1 MRIITFANRKGGVGK
16 TTSVLAIAHRLAQ
29 LGYQTL
35 LIDADPQGNA
45 SSTIAGLPAVPGSL
59 AAALA
64 TANGLSP
71 QINAATPNL
80 YCVTAGED
88 LTRQEKLL
96 GQEMDY
102 GWFFRNALQE
112 LASTLAGGQARGAG
126 NELMPVSFDFV
137 LIDTSPYLGTL
148 AVAAMV
154 ASEAVFIPL
163 QPNYFNSE
171 GLTKVV
177 EMVGVIR
184 RNFNPH
190 LRIGGIF
197 FTKYARTYRK
207 ALHHQYARALEA
219 DPVLG
224 KLVMQQTI
232 RENVALDESQAG
244 QQPIYDW
251 APSSNGAA
259 DYRALTEEFL
269 TCLNSSDAA

>member
-16 TTSVLAIAHRLAQ
+16 TTSALAIAHRLAQ

-45 SSTIAGLPAVPGSL
+45 SSTIADLPAVPGSL

-64 TANGLSP
+64 TANGLGP
-71 QINAATPNL
+71 QLNAAAPNL

-102 GWFFRNALQE
+102 GWFFRNALQDLE
-112 LASTLAGGQARGAG
+112 TSLAAGPTQG
-126 NELMPVSFDFV
+126 NGPKPRPAKFDFV

-184 RNFNPH
+184 RNFNPL

-207 ALHHQYARALEA
+207 ALHHQYAQALEA

-244 QQPIYDW
+244 QQAIYDW
-251 APSSNGAA
+251 APASNGAA
-259 DYRALTEEFL
+259 DYRALTAEFL
-269 TCLNSSDAA
+269 TRLNVSDAV

>member
-35 LIDADPQGNA
+35 LLDADPQGNA
-45 SSTIAGLPAVPGSL
+45 SSTIAALPTVPGSL

-64 TANGLSP
+64 TANGLRP
-71 QINAATPNL
+71 QLNVAAPNL
-80 YCVTAGED
+80 YCITAGED

-102 GWFFRNALQE
+102 GWFFRNVLQDLATE
-112 LASTLAGGQARGAG
+112 LAQAETESLPRH
-126 NELMPVSFDFV
+126 FDFV

-148 AVAAMV
+148 AVSAMV

-184 RNFNPH
+184 RNFNPK

-207 ALHHQYARALEA
+207 ALHHQYARALESDA
-219 DPVLG
+219 VLG

-251 APSSNGAA
+251 APDSNGAV

-269 TCLNSSDAA
+269 TRLHLPDAT

>member
-16 TTSVLAIAHRLAQ
+16 TTSALAIAHRLAQ

-35 LIDADPQGNA
+35 LVDADPQGNA
-45 SSTIAGLPAVPGSL
+45 SSTIAELPAVPGSL

-64 TANGLSP
+64 TANGLCA
-71 QINAATPNL
+71 QLNAAAPNL
-80 YCVTAGED
+80 YCITAGED

-102 GWFFRNALQE
+102 GWFFRNVLQD
-112 LASTLAGGQARGAG
+112 LVTTLAAGQAGETSLPAT
-126 NELMPVSFDFV
+126 FDFV

-148 AVAAMV
+148 AVSAMV

-207 ALHHQYARALEA
+207 ALHHQYARALESDA
-219 DPVLG
+219 VLG

-251 APSSNGAA
+251 APNSNGAA
-259 DYRALTEEFL
+259 DYRALTDEFL
-269 TCLNSSDAA
+269 TRLHLPDAA

>member
-16 TTSVLAIAHRLAQ
+16 TTSALAIAHRLAQ

-45 SSTIAGLPAVPGSL
+45 SSTIADLPAVPGSL

-64 TANGLSP
+64 TANGLGP
-71 QINAATPNL
+71 QLNAATPNL

-102 GWFFRNALQE
+102 GWFFRNALQDLVAV
-112 LASTLAGGQARGAG
+112 LAAGQARGAG
-126 NELMPVSFDFV
+126 EERLPVSFDFV

-148 AVAAMV
+148 AVSAMV

-219 DPVLG
+219 DPALG
-224 KLVMQQTI
+224 ELVMQQTI

-244 QQPIYDW
+244 QQAIYDW
-251 APSSNGAA
+251 APTSNGAA
-259 DYRALTEEFL
+259 DYRALTAEFL
-269 TCLNSSDAA
+269 TRLNVPNAA

>member
-16 TTSVLAIAHRLAQ
+16 TTSALAIAHRLAQ

-35 LIDADPQGNA
+35 LVDADPQGNA
-45 SSTIAGLPAVPGSL
+45 SSTIADLPAVPGSL
-59 AAALA
+59 AATLA
-64 TANGLSP
+64 TAGGLYP
-71 QINAATPNL
+71 QLNAAAPNL

-102 GWFFRNALQE
+102 GWFFRNILHD
-112 LASTLAGGQARGAG
+112 LASALTKGQGRTGGKPPLP
-126 NELMPVSFDFV
+126 ESFDFV

-148 AVAAMV
+148 AVSAMV

-251 APSSNGAA
+251 APNSNGAT

-269 TCLNSSDAA
+269 TRLQLTDAT

>member
-16 TTSVLAIAHRLAQ
+16 TTSALAIAHRLAQ

-45 SSTIAGLPAVPGSL
+45 SSTIADLPTVPGSL

-64 TANGLSP
+64 TANGLAP
-71 QINAATPNL
+71 QLNAAAPNL

-102 GWFFRNALQE
+102 GWFFRNALQD
-112 LASTLAGGQARGAG
+112 LAPALAGGQAHGAG
-126 NELMPVSFDFV
+126 PEQLPANFDFV

-154 ASEAVFIPL
+154 ASEAVFVPL

-184 RNFNPH
+184 RNFNPN

-244 QQPIYDW
+244 QQAIYDW
-251 APSSNGAA
+251 APGSNGAA

-269 TCLNSSDAA
+269 TRLNVPNAA

>member
-45 SSTIAGLPAVPGSL
+45 SSTIAELPAVPGSL
-59 AAALA
+59 ASALA
-64 TANGLSP
+64 TSNGLGP
-71 QINAATPNL
+71 QLNAATPNL
-80 YCVTAGED
+80 YCITAGED

-102 GWFFRNALQE
+102 GWFFRNALQD
-112 LASTLAGGQARGAG
+112 LVPALAGGQARGSG
-126 NELMPVSFDFV
+126 NEYLPANFDFV

-148 AVAAMV
+148 AVSAMV

-184 RNFNPH
+184 RNFNPN

-219 DPVLG
+219 DSVLG
-224 KLVMQQTI
+224 ELVMQQTI

-244 QQPIYDW
+244 QQAIYDW
-251 APSSNGAA
+251 APNSNGAA

-269 TCLNSSDAA
+269 TRLNVPHAA

>member
-45 SSTIAGLPAVPGSL
+45 SSTVAGLPAVPGSL

-64 TANGLSP
+64 TANGLCP
-71 QINAATPNL
+71 QLNAATPNL

-112 LASTLAGGQARGAG
+112 LVPVLAGGQAHGAG
-126 NELMPVSFDFV
+126 NEQLPASFDFV

-148 AVAAMV
+148 AVSAMV

-219 DPVLG
+219 DPILG

-244 QQPIYDW
+244 QQTIYDW
-251 APSSNGAA
+251 APTSNGAA

-269 TCLNSSDAA
+269 TRLNVSNAA

>member
-16 TTSVLAIAHRLAQ
+16 TTSALAIAHRLAQ
-29 LGYQTL
+29 LGHQTL

-45 SSTIAGLPAVPGSL
+45 SSTIAELPPVPGSL
-59 AAALA
+59 AATLA
-64 TANGLSP
+64 TAAGLRP
-71 QINAATPNL
+71 QLNAAAPNL
-80 YCVTAGED
+80 FCITAGED

-102 GWFFRNALQE
+102 GWFFRNALQDLVKV
-112 LASTLAGGQARGAG
+112 LAAGPASAVGEEKLPRK
-126 NELMPVSFDFV
+126 FDFV

-184 RNFNPH
+184 RNFNPQ

-207 ALHHQYARALEA
+207 ALHHQYARALESDA
-219 DPVLG
+219 VLG
-224 KLVMQQTI
+224 KLVMHQTI

-251 APSSNGAA
+251 APTSNGAV

-269 TCLNSSDAA
+269 TRLYVADAT

>member
-16 TTSVLAIAHRLAQ
+16 TTSALAIAHRLAQ

-35 LIDADPQGNA
+35 LVDADPQGNA
-45 SSTIAGLPAVPGSL
+45 SSTIADLPAEPGSL

-64 TANGLSP
+64 TTHGL
-71 QINAATPNL
+71 AAQLNLAAPNL
-80 YCVTAGED
+80 YCITAGED

-102 GWFFRNALQE
+102 GWYFRNALQA
-112 LASTLAGGQARGAG
+112 LATALATGEPRQAS
-126 NELMPVSFDFV
+126 LPSQFDFV

-219 DPVLG
+219 DEVLG

-251 APSSNGAA
+251 APNSNGAA
-259 DYRALTEEFL
+259 DYRALTAEFL
-269 TCLNSSDAA
+269 TRLHLADAA

>member
-1 MRIITFANRKGGVGK
+1 MHIITFANRKGGVGK
-16 TTSVLAIAHRLAQ
+16 TTSALAIAHRLAQ

-45 SSTIAGLPAVPGSL
+45 SSTIAELPAVPGSL
-59 AAALA
+59 AAALDTGGGLRSQLN
-64 TANGLSP
+64 TA
-71 QINAATPNL
+71 APNL
-80 YCVTAGED
+80 YCITAGED

-102 GWFFRNALQE
+102 GWFFRNVLQD
-112 LASTLAGGQARGAG
+112 LAVALAGGQAHAAG
-126 NELMPVSFDFV
+126 LPAFPAQLDFV

-148 AVAAMV
+148 AVSAMV

-163 QPNYFNSE
+163 QPNFFNSE

-184 RNFNPH
+184 RNFNPN

-244 QQPIYDW
+244 QQAIYDW
-251 APSSNGAA
+251 APNSNGAS
-259 DYRALTEEFL
+259 DYRALTDEFL
-269 TCLNSSDAA
+269 TRLHLSDAT